1 MKFVIEQSKVNK
13 LNPGF
18 TLIELM
24 VTVGI
29 FVFMTA
35 LLLAKYNGYYSGTI
49 FKNQAYDVAITLR
62 QAQSFG
68 ISVKADPG
76 NVNSPSF
83 SAAYGVSFPGTNV
96 TGFELRAYSGTPTSG
111 FTEGALEKD
120 YKLKYGAYFDKFIL
134 TQDGST
140 NPSYADSVY
149 VVFQRPNPEAIICPK
164 INGSVTCNFY
174 KYLELVMKSQDGK
187 TKSIKIN
194 SSGQISIIE
203 S

>member
-1 MKFVIEQSKVNK
+1 MKFVIEKSGANK
-13 LNPGF
+13 LNSGF

-35 LLLAKYNGYYSGTI
+35 LLLAKYNSYYSGTI

-76 NVNSPSF
+76 QIDNPRF
-83 SAAYGVSFPGTNV
+83 DAAYGVKFPGTNV
-96 TGFELRAYSGTPTSG
+96 TGFELRAYGGTPPN
-111 FTEGALEKD
+111 FVEGALEKD
-120 YKLKYGAYFDKFIL
+120 YKLKYGAYFSQLIL
-134 TQDGST
+134 TQDGSS
-140 NPSYADSVY
+140 NPAYADSAF
-149 VVFQRPNPEAIICPK
+149 VVFQRPNPEAIICARV
-164 INGSVTCNFY
+164 NGTLTCNAY
-174 KYLELVMKSQDGK
+174 KYLELVMKSQDNK

>member
-1 MKFVIEQSKVNK
+1 MKFVIEQSKAYK
-13 LNPGF
+13 LNLGF

-35 LLLAKYNGYYSGTI
+35 LLLAKYNSYYSGTI

-76 NVNSPSF
+76 NVNTPTFGS
-83 SAAYGVSFPGTNV
+83 AYGVNFPNAGITDFNLFSYRGNPVNGFNNVGT
-96 TGFELRAYSGTPTSG
+96 
-111 FTEGALEKD
+111 EKN
-120 YKLKYGAYFDKFIL
+120 YKLKYGAYFAELKVS
-134 TQDGST
+134 TDGT
-140 NPSYADSVY
+140 NYSYADNVDI
-149 VVFQRPNPEAIICPK
+149 VFQRPNPEAIICAK
-164 INGSVTCNFY
+164 VGVRTCNVY
-174 KYLELVMKSQDGK
+174 KYVDLVMKSQNNVIK
-187 TKSIKIN
+187 TIKIN
-194 SSGQISIIE
+194 SSGQISIVE